1 MNHINKMIKQYFVK
15 NYKEDELQVVWD
27 QQTINQASTIIIKY
41 RNSIDLLMGNKKISL
56 SNLI

>member
-1 MNHINKMIKQYFVK
+1 MIKQYFVK

-41 RNSIDLLMGNKKISL
+41 RNSIDLLMGSKKISL